1 MSSWINFPYFILNVD
16 ICFQPLIVLKILE
29 SRYYLVE
36 IRENNIKQSYEYIT
50 YTYISRNWADVR
62 IGFQP

>member
-29 SRYYLVE
+29 SHYYLVE

-50 YTYISRNWADVR
+50 YTCISRNWADVR